1 MVFNKVRSSLIA
13 VSILY
18 HATSAFTQ
26 PTSASSRSTSLH
38 AIAPAATVSVPS
50 WVDLGESLP
59 SDSTSTPEQ
68 PLVTLYRDTNGWCPF
83 CERVWIALRVK
94 NIPYQETLVNLQDK
108 PDWFLNAVPTGLVPA
123 VMIHTDLL
131 TDTSSSSKEGDSS
144 EEKEKTTPER
154 TLVWESV
161 DIMRK
166 LDEMFPNHGPKLM
179 NEDDA
184 AFLEAR
190 EVCAAVQSA
199 GFGLLY
205 GGNATTTAVE
215 TEEKRSALEAALD
228 AMDAHLSKVT
238 NGGPFLLGS
247 ELSGVDIE
255 VIPTLERFR
264 YQFPLLRNVTL
275 STTTLR
281 PNLQRWFEA
290 IDASPAYASRVAG
303 DEYSWTAVA
312 STFLRIFG
320 SRGNELTVEQN
331 ATIARVEAA
340 ATALT
345 LDFVNDSGGAD
356 STDDG
361 YVAACR
367 EAAEKLIANHE
378 AVVADCSRAD
388 PKSQKELGRSS
399 NVERADLA
407 LRMIADSLLN
417 NNSDVNL
424 TLFRNKKDATEAAFA
439 LRTVAK
445 RLSVP
450 RDMGGPAAKVL
461 RRRLMVL
468 AQNMEANA
476 KDSTRPLGI
485 PRRSKFQSKL

>member
-1 MVFNKVRSSLIA
+1 MVFINLRSLIA

-38 AIAPAATVSVPS
+38 ATSPAAAVATVVPS

-68 PLVTLYRDTNGWCPF
+68 PLVTL
-83 CERVWIALRVK
+83 
-94 NIPYQETLVNLQDK
+94 
-108 PDWFLNAVPTGLVPA
+108 
-123 VMIHTDLL
+123 
-131 TDTSSSSKEGDSS
+131 
-144 EEKEKTTPER
+144 
-154 TLVWESV
+154 
-161 DIMRK
+161 
-166 LDEMFPNHGPKLM
+166 KLM

-199 GFGLLY
+199 GFGMLY
-205 GGNATTTAVE
+205 GGNATTTAAE
-215 TEEKRSALEAALD
+215 TEEKRLALEAALD
-228 AMDAHLSKVT
+228 AMDDHLSKVT
-238 NGGPFLLGS
+238 DGGPFLLGG

-264 YQFPLLRNVTL
+264 YQFPLLKNVTI
-275 STTTLR
+275 SSSSLR

-320 SRGNELTVEQN
+320 SRGNELTLEQN

-407 LRMIADSLLN
+407 LRMIANSLLN
-417 NNSDVNL
+417 NNSDVDL

-476 KDSTRPLGI
+476 KDSVRPLGI

>member
-1 MVFNKVRSSLIA
+1 MVFINLRSLIA

-26 PTSASSRSTSLH
+26 PTTASSRRTSLH
-38 AIAPAATVSVPS
+38 AIAPAATATVSVPS

-59 SDSTSTPEQ
+59 SDSTSPPEQ

-94 NIPYQETLVNLQDK
+94 NIPYQETLVNLQNK
-108 PDWFLNAVPTGLVPA
+108 PDWFLNAVPSGLVPA

-131 TDTSSSSKEGDSS
+131 TDTSSSSKDG

-184 AFLEAR
+184 SFLEAR

-199 GFGLLY
+199 GFGMLY
-205 GGNATTTAVE
+205 GGNATTTPAE
-215 TEEKRSALEAALD
+215 TEEKRLALEAALD
-228 AMDAHLSKVT
+228 AMDDHLSKVT
-238 NGGPFLLGS
+238 DGGPFLLGG

-264 YQFPLLRNVTL
+264 YQFPLLKNVTI
-275 STTTLR
+275 STINLR

-320 SRGNELTVEQN
+320 SRGNELTLEQN

-388 PKSQKELGRSS
+388 PKSQKEMGRSS

-407 LRMIADSLLN
+407 LRMIANSLLN
-417 NNSDVNL
+417 NNSDVDL

-476 KDSTRPLGI
+476 KDSVRPLGI